1 MNQNIS
7 NNIIY
12 SNIKGFLERFDE
24 KTYQMGF
31 GESFA
36 RDGIEA
42 IRQYEAHIKNN
53 EPFKKSNSV
62 DFLVKRLYAMTTGE
76 RFQRKTLMAKN
87 NRELLVNLANSS
99 ALLLLMS
106 NFNVRFANAFT
117 GESTT
122 PYIPDLT
129 RGVGELLKQWQEI
142 SFPQYVIIRSTS
154 NMLHFNDKTPY
165 SIIVRDKFMREDYGL
180 LKLLLAAQ
188 FSEIN
193 WTNDKEIAI
202 VRTIFNNITLQDGTV
217 DVETLIKILK
227 YFTRHN
233 NIIVQNIDDINIMNN
248 ERKFIINFANNI
260 NILVEQL
267 KTMPESMLDS
277 IVVANSG
284 KSWGNK

>member
-1 MNQNIS
+1 MS
-7 NNIIY
+7 DKTIIY
-12 SNIKGFLERFDE
+12 DNVKNFLNKINE
-24 KTYQMGF
+24 KSYETDYGGYF
-31 GESFA
+31 V
-36 RDGIEA
+36 RKGIESV
-42 IRQYEAHIKNN
+42 RQYEKYVNN
-53 EPFKKSNSV
+53 NMCFEKSK
-62 DFLVKRLYAMTTGE
+62 DIDLLVKRLYTATTGK
-76 RFQRKTLMAKN
+76 RFIRKTLIAED
-87 NRELLVNLANSS
+87 NRELLTNLVNS
-99 ALLLLMS
+99 AILLLLMS
-106 NFNVRFANAFT
+106 NFRIRFANVFT
-117 GESTT
+117 NYAAT
-122 PYIPDLT
+122 PYVPNLT

-142 SFPQYVIIRSTS
+142 SFPQYAIIRSTS

-233 NIIVQNIDDINIMNN
+233 NIITQNIDDINIINN

-267 KTMPESMLDS
+267 KIMPESMLDS
-277 IVVANSG
+277 VVIANSS